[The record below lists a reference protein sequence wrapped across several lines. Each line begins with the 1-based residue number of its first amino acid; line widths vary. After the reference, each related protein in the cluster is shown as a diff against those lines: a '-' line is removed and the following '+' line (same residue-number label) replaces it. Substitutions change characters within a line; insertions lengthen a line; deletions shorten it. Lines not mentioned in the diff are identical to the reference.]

1 MFFIYVLTG
10 CKQQSPQV
18 MWLVLLLPL
27 PHIPFE
33 TLYPYAA
40 YAAAE
45 AAAAPALAPAI
56 AAALPA
62 IDFRLLPFPVPPF
75 EPPLEPLG
83 RPRLRFD
90 WPLPVRGVSCIE
102 TP

>member
-1 MFFIYVLTG
+1 MVGSALG
-10 CKQQSPQV
+10 S
-18 MWLVLLLPL
+18 LLPPL
-27 PHIPFE
+27 PHIPLE

-75 EPPLEPLG
+75 DPLPDPLG
-83 RPRLRFD
+83 RPRLRPD
-90 WPLPVRGVSCIE
+90 WHLPVRGVSCIE